1 MRSNCRL
8 CKAFVRVELQFGPFA
23 VAQLRLLAEMQALTK
38 PFSKKAS
45 APEVNLFITNT
56 LDNPFVEEEQLQNIV
71 EAVARSRPVVPPVR
85 YASRSFDRQWIIPDH
100 RLLSMARPRLWGVLS
115 DTQLFLTAIERLLAD
130 VRAGGFV
137 HMPRARSAPLP
148 WPRGPSLSA
157 LGGREDN
164 AM

>member
-8 CKAFVRVELQFGPFA
+8 CKAFVRVELHPFA

-115 DTQLFLTAIERLLAD
+115 DTQLFLTAID
-130 VRAGGFV
+130 DFS
-137 HMPRARSAPLP
+137 PTS
-148 WPRGPSLSA
+148 GPAVSFTCLVPDQHHYH
-157 LGGREDN
+157 G
-164 AM
+164 